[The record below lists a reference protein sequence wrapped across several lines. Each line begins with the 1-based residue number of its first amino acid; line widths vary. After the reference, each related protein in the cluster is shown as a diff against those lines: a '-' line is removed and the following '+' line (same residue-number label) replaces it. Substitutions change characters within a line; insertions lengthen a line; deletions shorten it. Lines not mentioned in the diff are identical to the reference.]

1 VTKNVRPKPASYR
14 CGDCGH
20 EVAKWVGRCPECQA
34 WGTVEEIAAGRP
46 ALSKVV
52 AGAPGSP
59 ARPIGHANVEV
70 ARARPTGIGEFDR
83 VLGGGIV
90 PGAVILL
97 AGEPGVGKST
107 LLLEVA
113 YRAAEQ
119 CSRGEIGPALYI
131 TGEESAGQVR
141 LRAERTNNIHDNLYV
156 AAESDLSVLLG
167 HVDALKP
174 GLLIVDSI
182 QTMSTTAV
190 DGVSG
195 GVTQVRAVASGLV
208 ALAKERNLPVVLV
221 GHVTKD
227 GSVAGPRLLEH
238 IVDVVLQFEGD
249 RHSTL
254 RLVRGIKN
262 RFGAADE
269 VGCFELREDGIVDVP
284 DPSGLFLNRHLEQVA
299 GTSVTVV
306 MEGKRPLLGEVQAL
320 VSKSNLPAPRR
331 AVSGLDSARIAMI
344 LAVLHKRAKMPLGD
358 QDVYAA
364 TVGGMKVTEPASDL
378 AITLAVA
385 SAYLD
390 VPVPQ
395 RMVAVGEVGLAGE
408 VRRVPGVGRRLAEAA
423 RLGFDRALVPPD
435 SGPLPEGIR
444 ALVVPD
450 LGAALDV
457 IAR

>member
-1 VTKNVRPKPASYR
+1 MRTKPASYR

-34 WGTVEEIAAGRP
+34 WGTVEEIAAARP
-46 ALSKVV
+46 ALSKVI

-59 ARPIGHANVEV
+59 ARPIGHAEVEV
-70 ARARPTGIGEFDR
+70 ARAVPTGISELDR

-113 YRAAEQ
+113 YRCAEQ
-119 CSRGEIGPALYI
+119 SVRGDTGPALYI

-141 LRAERTNNIHDNLYV
+141 LRAERTNNIHDSLYV

-167 HVDALKP
+167 HVDAIKP

-269 VGCFELREDGIVDVP
+269 VGCFELREDGIIDVP
-284 DPSGLFLNRHLEQVA
+284 DPSGLFLNRHLEQVP
-299 GTSVTVV
+299 GTAVSVI
-306 MEGKRPLLGEVQAL
+306 MEGKRPMLGEVQGL
-320 VSKSNLPAPRR
+320 VAKTQLPAPRR
-331 AVSGLDSARIAMI
+331 AVSGLDSARVAMI
-344 LAVLHKRAKMPLGD
+344 LAVLSKRSNLKLWE

-364 TVGGMKVTEPASDL
+364 TVGGMKMAEPASDL
-378 AITLAVA
+378 AVALAVA
-385 SAYLD
+385 SAFKDDAL
-390 VPVPQ
+390 PP
-395 RMVAVGEVGLAGE
+395 RMVAIGEVGLAGE

-423 RLGFDRALVPPD
+423 RLGFDRALIPPD
-435 SGPLPEGIR
+435 SGPVPENIR
-444 ALVVPD
+444 TLVVPD
-450 LGAALDV
+450 LRSALEV
-457 IAR
+457 LKR